1 MSDIHPLI
9 LCGGSGTRLWPLS
22 RAHQPKQ
29 FQPINGEGSLTFF
42 QSTVQRHRSDLF
54 SDPIVCVGSRH
65 VQTVGRQLREIQS
78 KAHIITEPV
87 ARNTGPAV
95 LAASLYLAGAK
106 PDAVLVVL
114 PSDHVIKGELN
125 RLIAQMHDA
134 ALDGL
139 VVTFGIQPSYAEKGY
154 GYIMDGGQFDHY
166 PGLHRVESFIE
177 KPSTTIAQSL
187 IDTGFA
193 YWASGI
199 SMFRA
204 SKLISEYQRHD
215 LATFAHVQAALQSAS
230 PLETEAGLLL
240 DERHFMKAENQPTE
254 KAVFERC
261 KDIALAPA
269 AIEWDDV
276 GGWTSLHAIGM
287 KNESGNV
294 TSGDVVLFDTRGS
307 LVRGGE
313 RLVAVVGMNDVVV
326 VDTDDALLV
335 TNKSSAQDVKR
346 IVEHLVTLKRRE
358 AENHR
363 SQVTEWGRIKSM
375 QAGPGFAMDLL
386 SIDSGKT
393 VTLVGEE
400 GVSRTLA
407 VIHGRLQLVGDHTQS
422 ELTPGL
428 SAMVAIGK
436 EARLV
441 NTADTPAEVIEISCG
456 NASALGLSGQSLGA
470 IAADVRAADYA

>member
-29 FQPINGEGSLTFF
+29 FQPVDGEGSLTFF
-42 QSTVQRHRSDLF
+42 QSTVQRHRADMF

-65 VQTVGRQLREIQS
+65 VQTVARQLREIQS

-125 RLIAQMHDA
+125 RLIAQMHRA
-134 ALDGL
+134 VLDGL
-139 VVTFGIQPSYAEKGY
+139 IVTFGIQPSYAEKGY
-154 GYIMDGGQFDHY
+154 GYVMDGGQFDLY

-177 KPSTTIAQSL
+177 KPSTAIAQSL

-204 SKLISEYQRHD
+204 SKLIEEYRRHD
-215 LATFAHVQAALQSAS
+215 PSTFAAVSAALQSAS

-240 DERHFMKAENQPTE
+240 DERHFIAADSQPTE

-276 GGWTSLHAIGM
+276 GGWTSVHSIGM

-363 SQVTEWGRIKSM
+363 SQVTEWGTIKSM

-386 SIDSGKT
+386 SVDGGKT

-400 GVSRTLA
+400 GVSRILA
-407 VIHGRLQLVGDHTQS
+407 VIRGAVRLIGDRTQS

-428 SAMVAIGK
+428 SAMVATGRQ
-436 EARLV
+436 AVLV
-441 NTADTPAEVIEISCG
+441 NTSDTVSEVIEISCG
-456 NASALGLSGQSLGA
+456 NASVLGLPSQPFA
-470 IAADVRAADYA
+470 TIPYDVRAADYA

>member
-154 GYIMDGGQFDHY
+154 GYIMDGGRFDHY

-215 LATFAHVQAALQSAS
+215 PATFAHVQAALQSAS
-230 PLETEAGLLL
+230 PLEAEAGLLL

-335 TNKSSAQDVKR
+335 TNKASSQDVKR

-456 NASALGLSGQSLGA
+456 NASALGLSGQSLAA